1 MKINSSHLVGAA
13 IALAAVFFS
22 KLDAQDAPSK
32 AEPQKWEYA
41 HINFVLTKDKTKLK
55 VSVFTPEFPDG
66 NNYRTIPP
74 TIACGLPEYTGGVG
88 AGFIRDVL
96 DLMGAEGW
104 EVYYMPNTK
113 GAYGHPDPR
122 AYETIYFKRSAQ

>member
-1 MKINSSHLVGAA
+1 
-13 IALAAVFFS
+13 
-22 KLDAQDAPSK
+22 
-32 AEPQKWEYA
+32 
-41 HINFVLTKDKTKLK
+41 
-55 VSVFTPEFPDG
+55 
-66 NNYRTIPP
+66 
-74 TIACGLPEYTGGVG
+74 
-88 AGFIRDVL
+88 L